1 MISADWPDS
10 DGMHSRTKRDGS
22 RWPGRIRSATIEKWK
37 TIGANSN
44 NSMAT
49 IVE

>member
-1 MISADWPDS
+1 MISADWPES

-37 TIGANSN
+37 TIVD